1 MVGTK
6 SDVSTCKDQTDVE
19 ANRRVPG
26 CYFPILYW
34 GICVRL
40 SWLVHF
46 IELPYG
52 DNSVF
57 GCGCNLDMV
66 LVYR

>member
-26 CYFPILYW
+26 CCFPI
-34 GICVRL
+34 
-40 SWLVHF
+40 
-46 IELPYG
+46 PY
-52 DNSVF
+52 
-57 GCGCNLDMV
+57 
-66 LVYR
+66 